1 MEKKGKESGWGKRRQ
16 KRGGKGKETKGRI
29 SGNKGKGGGKRK
41 G

>member
-1 MEKKGKESGWGKRRQ
+1 VGGENEDK